1 MRRKNIIEVSGEVL
15 FRNTRSVKDSSED
28 VRRPHSDDIPEHH
41 REDGVVESIE
51 NIDMNQQKNSVTS
64 HDGETACSNG
74 SIFGLS
80 ELGCRH
86 YTDITD
92 INEDYDSEVNP
103 QCLRVAV
110 ECVVDDRNIGA

>member
-51 NIDMNQQKNSVTS
+51 NQATMVKQR
-64 HDGETACSNG
+64 ALM
-74 SIFGLS
+74 GLY
-80 ELGCRH
+80 LGCLNLGVA
-86 YTDITD
+86 ITQTLQTLMK
-92 INEDYDSEVNP
+92 ITIP
-103 QCLRVAV
+103 R
-110 ECVVDDRNIGA
+110 

>member
-1 MRRKNIIEVSGEVL
+1 
-15 FRNTRSVKDSSED
+15 
-28 VRRPHSDDIPEHH
+28 
-41 REDGVVESIE
+41 
-51 NIDMNQQKNSVTS
+51 MNQQKNSVTS
-64 HDGETACSNG
+64 HNGETACSNG

-80 ELGCRH
+80 THQQRSSRLPELGCRH